1 MITSTYSLVNH
12 WLVSLRP
19 VLMRSGVML
28 LAVLCLP
35 VAAEEYS
42 CVTEPRQEAV
52 LSFAVSGRIT
62 DIKHREGRSVKAGT
76 VLVELD
82 NVLEVLEVE
91 RRKLVLDDRSQ
102 LSSAL
107 SQSEMI
113 KQILAST
120 QSLFDSTGSVSRED
134 LKKTELESKTS
145 AAEYNRLLSMEKRE
159 EVEYRLSLANLARRT
174 LKAPFAGTIVD
185 IMLNEGEISEANQPM
200 VKLVDVSQGFL
211 ICNVE
216 EPAGRTLENGT
227 TLPIEIQAGFSR
239 WQSVGTVVF
248 VAPVVDPA
256 SGLLRVKIEF
266 ENDAGEVRQGMPGY
280 VSIYPTERTDSI
292 GPQQPSD
299 GASIP
304 TS

>member
-1 MITSTYSLVNH
+1 MIQLRNTLANH
-12 WLVSLRP
+12 WLKRVRPAFVCAGVTLLAGVSLP
-19 VLMRSGVML
+19 IT
-28 LAVLCLP
+28 
-35 VAAEEYS
+35 AEEYS

-62 DIKHREGRSVKAGT
+62 DIRHREGTAVKAGT
-76 VLVELD
+76 ALVELD
-82 NVLEVLEVE
+82 NIMEVLEVE

-102 LSSAL
+102 LSAAK

-113 KQILAST
+113 SQILAST
-120 QSLFDSTGSVSRED
+120 RSLFESTGSVSRED
-134 LKKTELESKTS
+134 MNKTELESKTS
-145 AAEYNRLLSMEKRE
+145 AAEYERLLSMEKRE

-174 LKAPFAGTIVD
+174 LQAPFAGTIVD

-211 ICNVE
+211 ICNIE
-216 EPAGRTLENGT
+216 EPAGRTLQNGS
-227 TLPIEIQAGFSR
+227 TLPIAIQAGFSR
-239 WQSVGTVVF
+239 WQSIGTVVF

-280 VSIYPTERTDSI
+280 VSIDPIALAEFV
-292 GPQQPSD
+292 GPHLPVD
-299 GASIP
+299 GASNP
-304 TS
+304 RP

>member
-1 MITSTYSLVNH
+1 MIKLIFSLVNH
-12 WLVSLRP
+12 WLVFLRP
-19 VLMRSGVML
+19 AFIRGSVML
-28 LAVLCLP
+28 LAGLCLP

-145 AAEYNRLLSMEKRE
+145 AAEYERLLSMEKRE

-174 LKAPFAGTIVD
+174 LRAPFAGTIVD
-185 IMLNEGEISEANQPM
+185 IMLHEGEISEANQPM

-216 EPAGRTLENGT
+216 EPAGRILENGT

-239 WQSVGTVVF
+239 WHSVGTVVF

-266 ENDAGEVRQGMPGY
+266 ENDSGEVRQGMPGY
-280 VSIYPTERTDSI
+280 VSIDPTERTDII
-292 GPQQPSD
+292 GPQQLSG
-299 GASIP
+299 GASTP
-304 TS
+304 TL

>member
-1 MITSTYSLVNH
+1 MIKLSCSLVNH
-12 WLVSLRP
+12 WLVLLRP
-19 VLMRSGVML
+19 AFIRGGVML
-28 LAVLCLP
+28 LAGLCLP

-145 AAEYNRLLSMEKRE
+145 AAEYERLLSMEKRE

-174 LKAPFAGTIVD
+174 LRAPFAGTIVD
-185 IMLNEGEISEANQPM
+185 IMLHEGEISEANQPM

-280 VSIYPTERTDSI
+280 VSIDPTENTDII
-292 GPQQPSD
+292 GPQQLSG

>member
-1 MITSTYSLVNH
+1 
-12 WLVSLRP
+12 
-19 VLMRSGVML
+19 
-28 LAVLCLP
+28 
-35 VAAEEYS
+35 
-42 CVTEPRQEAV
+42 
-52 LSFAVSGRIT
+52 
-62 DIKHREGRSVKAGT
+62 
-76 VLVELD
+76 
-82 NVLEVLEVE
+82 
-91 RRKLVLDDRSQ
+91 
-102 LSSAL
+102 
-107 SQSEMI
+107 MI

-145 AAEYNRLLSMEKRE
+145 AAEYERLLSMEKRE

-174 LKAPFAGTIVD
+174 LRAPFAGTIVD
-185 IMLNEGEISEANQPM
+185 IMLHEGEISEANQPM

-280 VSIYPTERTDSI
+280 VSIDPTENTDII
-292 GPQQPSD
+292 GPQQLSG

-304 TS
+304 TL